1 MGNQLKKRL
10 QRKVKA
16 EQEEIETQVKV
27 GVVTKAPKIGR
38 WKYKQRKDDFQ
49 LEEDLAGNL
58 RQIKPVGNDTLLQ
71 ERFDGIFR
79 RNMVELDA
87 PTMQEKKRQRK
98 VQYKMYQKV
107 GTKAREL
114 HEANQEL
121 KRQNDMKEK
130 SFKKQKNDD
139 MIMI

>member
-1 MGNQLKKRL
+1 M
-10 QRKVKA
+10 
-16 EQEEIETQVKV
+16 
-27 GVVTKAPKIGR
+27 
-38 WKYKQRKDDFQ
+38 
-49 LEEDLAGNL
+49 
-58 RQIKPVGNDTLLQ
+58 
-71 ERFDGIFR
+71 
-79 RNMVELDA
+79 ELDA
-87 PTMQEKKRQRK
+87 PTLQEKKRQRK

-114 HEANQEL
+114 HESNQEL

>member
-1 MGNQLKKRL
+1 
-10 QRKVKA
+10 
-16 EQEEIETQVKV
+16 
-27 GVVTKAPKIGR
+27 
-38 WKYKQRKDDFQ
+38 
-49 LEEDLAGNL
+49 
-58 RQIKPVGNDTLLQ
+58 
-71 ERFDGIFR
+71 
-79 RNMVELDA
+79 MVELDA
-87 PTMQEKKRQRK
+87 PTLQEKKRQRK

-121 KRQNDMKEK
+121 KRQNDIKEK